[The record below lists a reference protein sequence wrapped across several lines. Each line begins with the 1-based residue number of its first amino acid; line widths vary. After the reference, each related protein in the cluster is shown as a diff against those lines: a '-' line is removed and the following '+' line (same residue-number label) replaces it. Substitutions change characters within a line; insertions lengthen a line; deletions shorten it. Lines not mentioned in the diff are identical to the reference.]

1 MLATGH
7 FARHSFCQHF
17 IHIFLPDPENQ
28 SKIMQKKYV
37 CPVLKELTD
46 DGREMCSDFSSLPC
60 RDMSITMED
69 QKGELA
75 GQQW

>member
-1 MLATGH
+1 M
-7 FARHSFCQHF
+7 
-17 IHIFLPDPENQ
+17 
-28 SKIMQKKYV
+28 

-46 DGREMCSDFSSLPC
+46 DRREMYSDFSSLPC

-75 GQQW
+75 GQQWRTKREVSLADMS